1 MPSGSYPTYTL
12 HVEDSMNDK
21 QHEPVYRAA
30 ADTAHAELREISE
43 MIDQLRARQGQI
55 FAAVEALEQVVNSA
69 TSKPVYEMTPRN
81 SQTTQ
86 NSQRI
91 VDAKVLNPL
100 EAHIQDALRVAT
112 A

>member
-1 MPSGSYPTYTL
+1 MPFGSYRSYTL
-12 HVEDSMNDK
+12 GVEDSMNDK
-21 QHEPVYRAA
+21 MHEPVYRAA
-30 ADTAHAELREISE
+30 ADAAHAELGEISE

-69 TSKPVYEMTPRN
+69 TSRPVYEMTPRN
-81 SQTTQ
+81 SQSTQ

-100 EAHIQDALRVAT
+100 EAHIQDALRAAT

>member
-1 MPSGSYPTYTL
+1 
-12 HVEDSMNDK
+12 MNDK

-55 FAAVEALEQVVNSA
+55 YAAVEALELVVGSA
-69 TSKPVYEMTPRN
+69 VSTAKPVYEMSARN
-81 SQTTQ
+81 SQSAQ
-86 NSQRI
+86 NSQRV